1 MGNIIYNL
9 TNFVNSFCSNMTTLP
24 WQQAHWAHLHSY
36 IAQQR
41 IPQALL
47 ITGSKG
53 VGKLQLAEQFAN
65 ALLCEQPL
73 ADSHAC
79 GHCHSCLL
87 LEAHTHPD
95 FMQLQPEEGKT
106 VIAIDQ
112 IRNLITKLTLKPQF
126 DRYRVVILNPADK
139 MNNAA
144 ANAFLKCLEE
154 PNERTVLVLISDRQ
168 GKLPA
173 TILSRCQK
181 LAITMPDKITVSNW
195 LKTQGVQEDAGVL
208 LGLAQGAPLLALS
221 YAKDGKV
228 TLRNEC
234 FKQWLAVAKRQS
246 HPVIIAEQ
254 WLKLP
259 ETALLFWLTSWVV
272 DLIKCTYQSRAEHL
286 YNSDLHTPLHDLTQ
300 HLTLKGLYQLYDL
313 LLLSRQR
320 LDSTINK
327 QSLFEEILI
336 QWSELNRSQ

>member
-1 MGNIIYNL
+1 
-9 TNFVNSFCSNMTTLP
+9 MTTLP
-24 WQQAHWAHLHSY
+24 WQQAQWTHLHSY
-36 IAQQR
+36 IVQQR

-53 VGKLQLAEQFAN
+53 LGKLQLAEQFAA
-65 ALLCEQPL
+65 ALLCEQPHV
-73 ADSHAC
+73 DSHAC
-79 GHCHSCLL
+79 GQCHSCLL
-87 LEAHTHPD
+87 LKAQTHPD
-95 FMQLQPEEGKT
+95 FIQVQPEEGKT
-106 VIAIDQ
+106 TIAIDQ

-168 GKLPA
+168 SKLPA

-181 LAITMPDKITVSNW
+181 LAITMPDKLTVSNW
-195 LKTQGVQEDAGVL
+195 LKAQAVQENSDVL
-208 LGLAQGAPLLALS
+208 LGLAQGAPLLALT
-221 YAKDGKV
+221 YANNDSV
-228 TLRNEC
+228 ALRNEC
-234 FKQWLAVAKRQS
+234 FTQWLTIAKRQS

-254 WLKLP
+254 WLKHS

-272 DLIKCTYQSRAEHL
+272 DLIKCAYQSDTEHL
-286 YNSDLHTPLHDLTQ
+286 YNSDLYPSLQGLSQ
-300 HLTLKGLYQLYDL
+300 QIELKGLYQLYDL
-313 LLLSRQR
+313 LLLSRTR
-320 LDSTINK
+320 LETPINK

-336 QWSELNRSQ
+336 QWSELNRSR